1 MVASLYNYINI
12 NLDLQLN
19 LQHKKNEFSTN
30 LKLLL
35 QKRFFILKLRF
46 YCILRIINFKTK
58 NLNITLN

>member
-35 QKRFFILKLRF
+35 
-46 YCILRIINFKTK
+46 
-58 NLNITLN
+58 